1 MDLLR
6 GEVSRAVQQQQ
17 IAALVEHQRLEGLTA
32 LQFKLLKR
40 RFENLQIS
48 RDQLQRDYQDAET
61 QREQLQLRGEHLQ
74 AQHQRL
80 QAEVEALLKKGGLLS

>member
-1 MDLLR
+1 
-6 GEVSRAVQQQQ
+6 
-17 IAALVEHQRLEGLTA
+17 
-32 LQFKLLKR
+32 
-40 RFENLQIS
+40 
-48 RDQLQRDYQDAET
+48 LQRDYQDAET